1 MGPWLGVGGLWGRH
15 WVIGVGIRGALV
27 GCGGLWG
34 RQWVIGVGKLPTP
47 MGGSLPQCCGRA
59 LERLAAARAPGVCS
73 RSAAASF
80 RGRDWWGKCGRGS
93 VASPRTCWSGLVRP
107 GRPGPECASCGADLL
122 ARPRSPRSPGT
133 GVRRGP
139 AGPASFAP
147 VVRAR
152 SAPRAAPVCRPGFAP
167 VARAQA
173 PPAGQRSPEK
183 SAAPST
189 LPARRMRHSEL
200 NARPAAR
207 AMPTPRSTQEVPT
220 KTRAI
225 AARTGTS
232 SVKAWVM

>member
-1 MGPWLGVGGLWGRH
+1 MGHWGRHLWGRGRVRA
-15 WVIGVGIRGALV
+15 VIGVGICGALV

-93 VASPRTCWSGLVRP
+93 VASPRTCWSGLVR
-107 GRPGPECASCGADLL
+107 
-122 ARPRSPRSPGT
+122 
-133 GVRRGP
+133 RGP
-139 AGPASFAP
+139 AGPASLAPVARARSAPRAAPVCRPGFAP
-147 VVRAR
+147 VARDR

>member
-1 MGPWLGVGGLWGRH
+1 MGLWS
-15 WVIGVGIRGALV
+15 GA
-27 GCGGLWG
+27 GGHWG

-59 LERLAAARAPGVCS
+59 SERLAAARAPGVCS

-80 RGRDWWGKCGRGS
+80 RGRDWWGKCGRDS
-93 VASPRTCWSGLVRP
+93 VASFAPVAWAPSAPHAPRTCWPGLVRP
-107 GRPGPECASCGADLL
+107 GRLGPCGAGLLARPSCGADLL
-122 ARPRSPRSPGT
+122 ARPRSPRSPGP
-133 GVRRGP
+133 GVRLVRRGP
-139 AGPASFAP
+139 AGPPSCAP
-147 VVRAR
+147 DLLVRPH
-152 SAPRAAPVCRPGFAP
+152 APRTCWSGLAP